1 MNPQGMLA
9 IVLAFSIPILAIL
22 AGIFKDRLKLRDQ
35 QKTLGASNRELEQ
48 KVERLE
54 RTNAEQ
60 ARRLEN
66 LEAIVVSQT
75 WSTLQEPGLA
85 DADRQRQLAATVR
98 HETHA
103 PAAEEMNRQRAEQ
116 LARRLG
122 G

>member
-1 MNPQGMLA
+1 MLA

-66 LEAIVVSQT
+66 LEAIVVSKT
-75 WSTLQEPGLA
+75 WGTLQEPGLA